1 MAGTEVRYGSIDF
14 DYAKQL
20 ATTPAEDDGPVWMV
34 NLMRYRPVA
43 DYSVDAPVEGAPVS
57 GREADDRYLPTE
69 SLAGVGAQIVFGAD
83 VETQLLGD
91 APQWDRVGVVKY
103 PTRRSFIE
111 MQSRP
116 DFQDK
121 HTHKEAG
128 MDHTIVFGVAPRT
141 LSVSAV
147 EGRSARMVFDLVRH
161 DRGPTA
167 PTSRQAVG
175 PVEGTILGD
184 GRAWTEL
191 RISWLG
197 EGDDLPAADE
207 VTDRERVVVHTT
219 IDRLPTLIAAAV
231 PGQSPTTEA

>member
-1 MAGTEVRYGSIDF
+1 MPRYGTIDF
-14 DYAKQL
+14 EYAGRL
-20 ATTPAEDDGPVWMV
+20 ATCPPDGDGPVLMV
-34 NLMRYRPVA
+34 NFMNYRDRA
-43 DYSVDAPVEGAPVS
+43 SYDDGSDGGRT
-57 GREADDRYLPTE
+57 GREADDEYAPIHVLTE
-69 SLAGVGAQIVFGAD
+69 IGATVAYVGDVIDDSASTGWHRIGIV
-83 VETQLLGD
+83 Q
-91 APQWDRVGVVKY
+91 Y
-103 PTRRSFIE
+103 PSRRSFIE